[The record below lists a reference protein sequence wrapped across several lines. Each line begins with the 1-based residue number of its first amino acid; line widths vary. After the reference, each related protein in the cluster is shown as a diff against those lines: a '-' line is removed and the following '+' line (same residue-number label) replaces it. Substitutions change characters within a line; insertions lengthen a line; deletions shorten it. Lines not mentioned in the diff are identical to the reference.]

1 MSDRVILRTAGKELT
16 GWTDVSITAG
26 ITMAARSF
34 TVGITYQWPQSKDV
48 ISAVKLG
55 DPVEVWIGDD
65 PVVSGYIFATPMSY
79 SSDSLQVSV
88 SGRSRTA
95 DIVDCSPAAWLGR
108 SVSATQTGQWSA
120 ARLVPP
126 SGTIIAPVT
135 PQASQWKSQTIE
147 QIAADLCGPY
157 GIDVV
162 RQVSTGDPISQHA
175 IDPGETVF
183 DSINRLLAN
192 GQLFATDDA
201 AGRLVLTSPGAGG
214 NAAGGLEMGVNILQG
229 SIQRDA
235 TEVFSDYVVIG
246 QRSGSDQAFGSA
258 SNQIMAS
265 TTDPQT
271 ERFRLLALDQSGE
284 MTQDTCR
291 QIASFEQRRRRALLQ
306 GVSYTVV
313 GWRDA
318 LGKLWTPNTMVH
330 VRDSFFGIDDD
341 LLLAEV
347 QYQLSDQ
354 GSTATLNLAPLAAF
368 EAAPTLSES
377 QTQTSSWLDE
387 VQ

>member
-1 MSDRVILRTAGKELT
+1 MSEQVILRTAGKELT
-16 GWTDVSITAG
+16 GWTDVAITAG

-34 TVGITYQWPQSKDV
+34 SVGITYQWPQAKDV
-48 ISAVKLG
+48 ISAVNLG
-55 DPVEVWIGDD
+55 DPVEVWIGND
-65 PVVSGYIFATPMSY
+65 PVVSGYIFATPMAY
-79 SSDSLQVSV
+79 SAMSLQVSV

-95 DIVDCSPAAWLGR
+95 DIVDCAPAAWLGK
-108 SVSATQTGQWSA
+108 SVTSTQTGQWTA

-126 SGTIIAPVT
+126 SGTIIAPT
-135 PQASQWKSQTIE
+135 SPQASQWKGQTIE

-162 RQVSTGDPISQHA
+162 RQVSTGSPVSQHA
-175 IDPGETVF
+175 IDPGESVF

-192 GQLFATDDA
+192 CQLFAMDDA
-201 AGRLVLTSPGAGG
+201 AGRLVLTSPGKGG
-214 NAAGGLEMGVNILQG
+214 NASGGLEMGVNILTG

-235 TEVFSDYVVIG
+235 AEVFSDYVVTG
-246 QRSGSDQAFGSA
+246 QRSGSDQAYGSA

-265 TTDPQT
+265 TTDSQT
-271 ERFRLLALDQSGE
+271 SRFRLLALDQYGE
-284 MTQDTCR
+284 MTQDICR

-318 LGKLWTPNTMVH
+318 LGKLWTPNSMVH
-330 VRDSFFGIDDD
+330 VRDNCFGIDDD

-347 QYQLSDQ
+347 QYQLSEQ

-368 EAAPTLSES
+368 EAAPTLG
-377 QTQTSSWLDE
+377 QTQAQTSSWLDE